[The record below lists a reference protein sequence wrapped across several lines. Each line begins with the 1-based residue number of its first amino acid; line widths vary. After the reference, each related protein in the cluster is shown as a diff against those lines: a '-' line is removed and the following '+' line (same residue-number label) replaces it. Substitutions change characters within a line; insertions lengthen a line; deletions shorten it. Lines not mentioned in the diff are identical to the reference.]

1 MTSDVREGV
10 CFVVATSAPSL
21 PRHDGDPAPVDGDG
35 RARPALDLQE
45 IGGRGRR
52 DPPLLDPGGAA
63 VAHDLALDELRAGTG
78 AEVRVRPDDGEP
90 HRLPGRLIGARLLAR
105 RLRFAAASP

>member
-35 RARPALDLQE
+35 RVRPALDLQE
-45 IGGRGRR
+45 IGGRHSSTQAARPSR
-52 DPPLLDPGGAA
+52 TTSRSTSFAPGQGQRSGFGPTTVSLTGFPAA
-63 VAHDLALDELRAGTG
+63 
-78 AEVRVRPDDGEP
+78 
-90 HRLPGRLIGARLLAR
+90 
-105 RLRFAAASP
+105 